1 MAVAPGAGIAGGP
14 ASMETEVPEHEIL
27 LGRAT
32 THLAPV
38 GGDILLHHQ
47 LVAPFGAL
55 CALARARGIDLAVA
69 SGYRGFER
77 QLLIWN
83 AKARGDRAVLDDSGR
98 AVELD
103 RLSDKDK
110 VFAILRWSA
119 LPGASRHH
127 WGTDM
132 DVWDRAAVPAQ
143 YALQLVAEEYG
154 PGGPFARLAAWLAS
168 DEVAALGFYRPYDE
182 DRGGVAPE
190 PWHLS
195 FRPVAEHFASHL
207 TRDLLAGVI
216 PHSGMVLGDTV
227 LAHLDEIFARFVRC
241 PG

>member
-1 MAVAPGAGIAGGP
+1 MTTAAVAEPDIVVG
-14 ASMETEVPEHEIL
+14 V
-27 LGRAT
+27 AT
-32 THLAPV
+32 AHLAPLV
-38 GGDILLHHQ
+38 GNVLLHRQ
-47 LVAPFGAL
+47 VVAPFAAL
-55 CALARARGIDLAVA
+55 CTLARARGIDLAVA
-69 SGYRGFER
+69 SGHRGFER

-83 AKARGDRAVLDDSGR
+83 AKARGERAVLDDRGR
-98 AVELD
+98 PVELS
-103 RLSDKDK
+103 RLADIDK

-132 DVWDRAAVPAQ
+132 DVWDRAAVPAD
-143 YALQLVAEEYG
+143 YALQLVAEEYA
-154 PGGPFARLAAWLAS
+154 PGGPFARLASWLAS
-168 DEVAALGFYRPYDE
+168 DEVAALGFYRPYRE

-195 FRPVAEHFASHL
+195 YRPTAERFASQL
-207 TRDLLAGVI
+207 TCDLLAGVI
-216 PHSGMVLGDTV
+216 PGSGMLFGDTV